1 MKNASTFDWT
11 DERVGEL
18 VRLWAQGLTAED
30 IAGRMGIETR
40 SAVLGKINRLGL
52 ARVPDHFRVAKP
64 VKPRPIRQPKAID
77 HLPRDEPI
85 DLPPEPAANPVT
97 LLELEFHHCRWPV
110 DMPSGPMMYCG
121 AGKLDGHSYCR
132 RHCDMAYSKV
142 LVLTRAEVEIRA
154 RRMAKMRGAKAA

>member
-40 SAVLGKINRLGL
+40 AAVLGKINRLGL
-52 ARVPDHFRVAKP
+52 ARFPGHFRVAKP

-97 LLELEFHHCRWPV
+97 LLALEFHHCRWPV
-110 DMPSGPMMYCG
+110 DMPAGPMMYCG
-121 AGKLDGHSYCR
+121 ATKFDHAYCY
-132 RHCDMAYSKV
+132 RHYQLAY
-142 LVLTRAEVEIRA
+142 TRALTAAERQAAMIHMRKVRA
-154 RRMAKMRGAKAA
+154 A